1 MPNHNLIYQDV
12 LLVECLEAIRTL
24 PAHLYTQQIS
34 QVVAKIEDHLSLAI
48 PVTTFNRF
56 AKKYYSPFN
65 RKKFNKISRVVNV
78 TTQEYP
84 KPKFRVHRPC
94 RPQDIQP
101 DILRYICKII
111 HGKRRNNNKDLLN
124 FGLTCKNWCKAA
136 LKELYY
142 SPNFDSIEK
151 LSNLSVSISYID
163 VKPRYVNYIQELHLP
178 RVPESKN
185 TILYRKHV
193 ESIAA
198 GGNIVCLT
206 APSIK
211 IDFLNRILFYC
222 PNIERLSID
231 SVVLLDEES
240 DNAVEIQ
247 MLAQQC
253 ECLMDVRFEFVES
266 PKFIFEDSTD
276 GGTDIS
282 QLQTEEIS
290 FPIAGREVGSP
301 GSSIKSSSPPSKGFS
316 GSRFGGVSNKK
327 SFDNGNVFMD
337 RPASALSLSNYQSP
351 THTSSGSFE
360 FPSGGVGNI
369 AAFFDRPSSALSNA
383 SNTTTNSTSDLK
395 HIVQMED
402 VVLNGLGRKLE
413 VLVKRHLSSS
423 AINGLIK
430 HCPQLKKIRLIDP
443 MDCLPSLPKF
453 ENLQTLDI
461 TTSRKS
467 HIKQFSHI
475 FNSRTFT
482 RLEHIKIEYEPPNN
496 RPIQRLDQ
504 LLFHFS
510 MSAILSHCPRLKS
523 LIHPIYPTTQD
534 EFLNLL
540 KTMRSLPDLRALS
553 LRNYVNDRLLT
564 TVSQKFPNLEALD
577 ISNTCYVSGYGIVDV
592 VVNCVKLRYFGIH
605 GIPICAD
612 DIKEIQRRLP
622 KCHIFSQFD
631 PKWIWSE
638 RMYYLWDTV
647 IYKDDEWKKNDNYEE
662 EEEEAVNEEEEEA
675 AEVTQE
681 NENDDEVEVVSTS
694 EVSES
699 VQESEIN
706 QEEQEQEQESEDD
719 NHSNITSPTT
729 PTITVT
735 PDNEKFNFEG
745 VKMNNEADVP
755 TPIASEDEEDLIES
769 TPTLNHETIHKPNIP
784 EDELTS
790 EEEVEEKYQ
799 PSSEP
804 IQEKQQLD
812 EEPEE
817 EEVEEQIPSPNFEEK
832 IPSPKFEEKKSSPL
846 MNEFDEDNEELTI
859 RGTSGKNSHTAFVE
873 DNNSIDD
880 DYINDDYSRT
890 FNQQEEIIHDSSAVD
905 TSANLI
911 NLEDDHSNIQEETQN
926 QNNKEQQ
933 NQNHDEDL
941 QIKEDIKGLL
951 ENTIFMEDEKPSV
964 NINDNKKTISGENI
978 THKDSL
984 YSFEE

>member
-1 MPNHNLIYQDV
+1 M
-12 LLVECLEAIRTL
+12 
-24 PAHLYTQQIS
+24 
-34 QVVAKIEDHLSLAI
+34 
-48 PVTTFNRF
+48 
-56 AKKYYSPFN
+56 
-65 RKKFNKISRVVNV
+65 
-78 TTQEYP
+78 
-84 KPKFRVHRPC
+84 
-94 RPQDIQP
+94 
-101 DILRYICKII
+101 
-111 HGKRRNNNKDLLN
+111 
-124 FGLTCKNWCKAA
+124 
-136 LKELYY
+136 
-142 SPNFDSIEK
+142 
-151 LSNLSVSISYID
+151 
-163 VKPRYVNYIQELHLP
+163 
-178 RVPESKN
+178 
-185 TILYRKHV
+185 
-193 ESIAA
+193 
-198 GGNIVCLT
+198 
-206 APSIK
+206 
-211 IDFLNRILFYC
+211 
-222 PNIERLSID
+222 
-231 SVVLLDEES
+231 
-240 DNAVEIQ
+240 
-247 MLAQQC
+247 
-253 ECLMDVRFEFVES
+253 
-266 PKFIFEDSTD
+266 
-276 GGTDIS
+276 
-282 QLQTEEIS
+282 
-290 FPIAGREVGSP
+290 
-301 GSSIKSSSPPSKGFS
+301 SSSPPSKSFGGS
-316 GSRFGGVSNKK
+316 SRFGGVGNKK

-383 SNTTTNSTSDLK
+383 SNTTNNSTSDLK

-413 VLVKRHLSSS
+413 VLVKRHLSLS
-423 AINGLIK
+423 AINGLVK

-553 LRNYVNDRLLT
+553 LRNFVNDRLLT

-647 IYKDDEWKKNDNYEE
+647 IYKDDEWKKNENYEE
-662 EEEEAVNEEEEEA
+662 EEEEEEESV
-675 AEVTQE
+675 EVTQE
-681 NENDDEVEVVSTS
+681 NENENEIEEVNTTS
-694 EVSES
+694 EISES
-699 VQESEIN
+699 VQESEIT
-706 QEEQEQEQESEDD
+706 QEAQEQESEQESENG
-719 NHSNITSPTT
+719 NHSNVTSPTT
-729 PTITVT
+729 PTISIN

-745 VKMNNEADVP
+745 IKMNNEADVP
-755 TPIASEDEEDLIES
+755 TPIASEDEEDHVES
-769 TPTLNHETIHKPNIP
+769 TPTLNHEAIHKPNLP
-784 EDELTS
+784 KDELTS
-790 EEEVEEKYQ
+790 EEVEEEYQ
-799 PSSEP
+799 PSTEP
-804 IQEKQQLD
+804 IQEKQH
-812 EEPEE
+812 PEE
-817 EEVEEQIPSPNFEEK
+817 EEEEDEQIQMPSPNFEEK
-832 IPSPKFEEKKSSPL
+832 IPSPKFKEEKKSSSPL

-859 RGTSGKNSHTAFVE
+859 RGTSGKNNQTTFVE
-873 DNNSIDD
+873 DNNSIDE

-890 FNQQEEIIHDSSAVD
+890 FNQQEEIIQDSSAVD
-905 TSANLI
+905 TTTNLI
-911 NLEDDHSNIQEETQN
+911 NIEEDDHSSTIQEEIQS
-926 QNNKEQQ
+926 QNNQKKEQQ
-933 NQNHDEDL
+933 NLNHDEDL

-978 THKDSL
+978 THKIVFIPL
-984 YSFEE
+984 KNNLTFFFFITIIFIK

>member
-84 KPKFRVHRPC
+84 KPKFKVHRPC

-101 DILRYICKII
+101 DVLKYICKII
-111 HGKRRNNNKDLLN
+111 HGKNRTNNKDLLN

-136 LKELYY
+136 LKQLYY

-163 VKPRYVNYIQELHLP
+163 VKPRYANYIQELHLP

-222 PNIERLSID
+222 PNIERLSVD
-231 SVVLLDEES
+231 SVILLDEES

-282 QLQTEEIS
+282 QLQNEDYS
-290 FPIAGREVGSP
+290 FQMSGHE
-301 GSSIKSSSPPSKGFS
+301 GSSIPVPIGSSNSSVVSSSPPSKGFG
-316 GSRFGGVSNKK
+316 GSRYGGISNRK
-327 SFDNGNVFMD
+327 SFENNNVFMD
-337 RPASALSLSNYQSP
+337 RPASALSVSNYQ
-351 THTSSGSFE
+351 THHSHSNSGSFE
-360 FPSGGVGNI
+360 MPTGGVSNI
-369 AAFFDRPSSALSNA
+369 ASFFERPSSALSNA

-395 HIVQMED
+395 RIIQMED

-413 VLVKRHLSSS
+413 VLVKRHLSLS

-453 ENLQTLDI
+453 ENLQTIDI

-523 LIHPIYPTTQD
+523 LIHPIYPSTQD

-540 KTMRSLPDLRALS
+540 KTMRSLPDLKALS

-564 TVSQKFPNLEALD
+564 TISQKFPNLEALD

-612 DIKEIQRRLP
+612 DIQEIQRRLP
-622 KCHIFSQFD
+622 RCHIFSQFD
-631 PKWIWSE
+631 PKWVWSE
-638 RMYYLWDTV
+638 NMYYLCDTV
-647 IYKDDEWKKNDNYEE
+647 IYKDDEWKKNENYEE
-662 EEEEAVNEEEEEA
+662 ELEEEKEEEEI
-675 AEVTQE
+675 E
-681 NENDDEVEVVSTS
+681 NETGSEVSSSCQVT

-699 VQESEIN
+699 VQETESVQESVQESIQESEPEPEPE
-706 QEEQEQEQESEDD
+706 EEQEEE
-719 NHSNITSPTT
+719 NHSNVTTPTT
-729 PTITVT
+729 PTT
-735 PDNEKFNFEG
+735 PANESLVHEDIKI
-745 VKMNNEADVP
+745 NEAEVP
-755 TPIASEDEEDLIES
+755 TPTVSEDEEELIES
-769 TPTLNHETIHKPNIP
+769 TPTLNHEPLIKPNIP
-784 EDELTS
+784 EDEITS
-790 EEEVEEKYQ
+790 
-799 PSSEP
+799 
-804 IQEKQQLD
+804 
-812 EEPEE
+812 EE
-817 EEVEEQIPSPNFEEK
+817 EEVEEEEEYEQQSVEHEEQEQEQESEQEEQEE
-832 IPSPKFEEKKSSPL
+832 IPSPKFEEKEL
-846 MNEFDEDNEELTI
+846 NQFVHEENEDNDELTV
-859 RGTSGKNSHTAFVE
+859 RDSTVKNDTIENEQVE
-873 DNNSIDD
+873 ENNSIDE
-880 DYINDDYSRT
+880 DYINDYSRT
-890 FNQQEEIIHDSSAVD
+890 YNQQEEIIHD
-905 TSANLI
+905 TSADISI
-911 NLEDDHSNIQEETQN
+911 NLEDEEVEGKNQDQK
-926 QNNKEQQ
+926 QNNEEDLKLSQSKDE
-933 NQNHDEDL
+933 DEDL
-941 QIKEDIKGLL
+941 KIKEDIKGLL
-951 ENTIFMEDEKPSV
+951 ENTIFMEDDKPS
-964 NINDNKKTISGENI
+964 NQNDKKTTSGENI
-978 THKDSL
+978 TFKDSL

>member
-84 KPKFRVHRPC
+84 KPKFKVHRPC

-101 DILRYICKII
+101 DVLRYICKII
-111 HGKRRNNNKDLLN
+111 HGKRRDNNRDLLN

-266 PKFIFEDSTD
+266 PKFIYEDSTD

-282 QLQTEEIS
+282 QLQNEEYS
-290 FPIAGREVGSP
+290 FQMA
-301 GSSIKSSSPPSKGFS
+301 GSSIPIPIGSSGSSVMSSSPPSKSFGGS
-316 GSRFGGVSNKK
+316 SRFGGVGNKK

-383 SNTTTNSTSDLK
+383 SNTTNNSTSDLK

-413 VLVKRHLSSS
+413 VLVKRHLSLS
-423 AINGLIK
+423 AINGLVK

-553 LRNYVNDRLLT
+553 LRNFVNDRLLT

-647 IYKDDEWKKNDNYEE
+647 IYKDDEWKKNENYEE
-662 EEEEAVNEEEEEA
+662 EEEEEEESV
-675 AEVTQE
+675 EVTQE
-681 NENDDEVEVVSTS
+681 NENENEIEEVNTTS
-694 EVSES
+694 EISES
-699 VQESEIN
+699 VQESEIT
-706 QEEQEQEQESEDD
+706 QEAQEQESEQESENG
-719 NHSNITSPTT
+719 NHSNVTSPTT
-729 PTITVT
+729 PTISIN

-745 VKMNNEADVP
+745 IKMNNEADVP
-755 TPIASEDEEDLIES
+755 TPIASEDEED
-769 TPTLNHETIHKPNIP
+769 H
-784 EDELTS
+784 
-790 EEEVEEKYQ
+790 VEK
-799 PSSEP
+799 
-804 IQEKQQLD
+804 
-812 EEPEE
+812 
-817 EEVEEQIPSPNFEEK
+817 K
-832 IPSPKFEEKKSSPL
+832 IPSPKFKEEKKSSSPL

-859 RGTSGKNSHTAFVE
+859 RGTSGKNNQTTFVE
-873 DNNSIDD
+873 DNNSIDE

-890 FNQQEEIIHDSSAVD
+890 FNQQEEIIQDSSAVD
-905 TSANLI
+905 TTTNLI
-911 NLEDDHSNIQEETQN
+911 NIEEDDHS
-926 QNNKEQQ
+926 KQQ
-933 NQNHDEDL
+933 NLNHDEDL

>member
-84 KPKFRVHRPC
+84 KPKFKVHRPC

-101 DILRYICKII
+101 DVLRYICKII
-111 HGKRRNNNKDLLN
+111 HGKRRDNNRDLLN

-266 PKFIFEDSTD
+266 PKFIYEDSTD

-282 QLQTEEIS
+282 QLQNEEYS
-290 FPIAGREVGSP
+290 FQMA
-301 GSSIKSSSPPSKGFS
+301 GSSVMSSSPPSKSFGGS
-316 GSRFGGVSNKK
+316 SRFGGVGNKK

-383 SNTTTNSTSDLK
+383 SNTTNNSTSDLK

-413 VLVKRHLSSS
+413 VLVKRHLSLS
-423 AINGLIK
+423 AINGLVK

-553 LRNYVNDRLLT
+553 LRNFVNDRLLT

-647 IYKDDEWKKNDNYEE
+647 IYKDDEWKKNENYEE
-662 EEEEAVNEEEEEA
+662 EEEEEEESV
-675 AEVTQE
+675 EVTQE
-681 NENDDEVEVVSTS
+681 NENENEIEEVNTTS
-694 EVSES
+694 EISES
-699 VQESEIN
+699 VQESEIT
-706 QEEQEQEQESEDD
+706 QEAQEQESEQESENG
-719 NHSNITSPTT
+719 NHSNVTSPTT
-729 PTITVT
+729 PTISIN

-745 VKMNNEADVP
+745 IKMNNEADVP
-755 TPIASEDEEDLIES
+755 TPIASEDEEDHVES
-769 TPTLNHETIHKPNIP
+769 TPTLNHEAIHKPNLP
-784 EDELTS
+784 KDELTS
-790 EEEVEEKYQ
+790 EEEE
-799 PSSEP
+799 
-804 IQEKQQLD
+804 D
-812 EEPEE
+812 
-817 EEVEEQIPSPNFEEK
+817 EQIQM
-832 IPSPKFEEKKSSPL
+832 PKKKSSSPL

-859 RGTSGKNSHTAFVE
+859 RGTSGKNNQTTFVE
-873 DNNSIDD
+873 DNNSIDE

-890 FNQQEEIIHDSSAVD
+890 FNQQEEIIQDSSAVD
-905 TSANLI
+905 TTTNLI
-911 NLEDDHSNIQEETQN
+911 NIEEDDHSSTIQEEIQS
-926 QNNKEQQ
+926 QNNQKKEQQ
-933 NQNHDEDL
+933 NLNHDEDL

>member
-84 KPKFRVHRPC
+84 KPKFKVHRPC

-101 DILRYICKII
+101 DVLRYICKII

-178 RVPESKN
+178 RVPDSKN

-231 SVVLLDEES
+231 SVELLEEES

-253 ECLMDVRFEFVES
+253 ECLMDVRFEFVEA
-266 PKFIFEDSTD
+266 PKFSFEDSTD

-282 QLQTEEIS
+282 QLQTEE
-290 FPIAGREVGSP
+290 FPFPSN
-301 GSSIKSSSPPSKGFS
+301 GSSIPIPINSPTSSIMSSSPPSKRYS
-316 GSRFGGVSNKK
+316 GINYKK

-337 RPASALSLSNYQSP
+337 RPASALSLSNYPNNNRNSA
-351 THTSSGSFE
+351 SFE
-360 FPSGGVGNI
+360 MPTGGVSNI
-369 AAFFDRPSSALSNA
+369 AAFFERPSSALSNA

-395 HIVQMED
+395 RIIQMED
-402 VVLNGLGRKLE
+402 VVLNGLGKKLE
-413 VLVKRHLSSS
+413 VLTKRHLSLS
-423 AINGLIK
+423 AINGIIK

-453 ENLQTLDI
+453 ENLQTIDI
-461 TTSRKS
+461 TTSKKS

-510 MSAILSHCPRLKS
+510 ISAILSHCPRLKS
-523 LIHPIYPTTQD
+523 LIHPIYPSTQD
-534 EFLNLL
+534 EFLNIL
-540 KTMRSLPDLRALS
+540 KTMRSLPNLKALS
-553 LRNYVNDRLLT
+553 LRNYVNDRLLST
-564 TVSQKFPNLEALD
+564 ISQKFPNLEALD
-577 ISNTCYVSGYGIVDV
+577 ISNTTFVSGYGIVDV

-612 DIKEIQRRLP
+612 DIQEIQRRLP
-622 KCHIFSQFD
+622 KCRIFSQFD
-631 PKWIWSE
+631 PKWVWSE
-638 RMYYLWDTV
+638 NMNMYYLCDTV
-647 IYKDDEWKKNDNYEE
+647 IYKDDEWKRNENYEE
-662 EEEEAVNEEEEEA
+662 ELVNEEDVESELSQDDEEDSCQISEIDDDD
-675 AEVTQE
+675 EKE
-681 NENDDEVEVVSTS
+681 NED
-694 EVSES
+694 
-699 VQESEIN
+699 
-706 QEEQEQEQESEDD
+706 
-719 NHSNITSPTT
+719 HSNTATPTT
-729 PTITVT
+729 PTKYI
-735 PDNEKFNFEG
+735 NESL
-745 VKMNNEADVP
+745 NNEGIEIETEETP
-755 TPIASEDEEDLIES
+755 TTSEDENENENVQN
-769 TPTLNHETIHKPNIP
+769 TPTLNHEELIKP
-784 EDELTS
+784 DMK
-790 EEEVEEKYQ
+790 EKSREYE
-799 PSSEP
+799 S
-804 IQEKQQLD
+804 QQI
-812 EEPEE
+812 
-817 EEVEEQIPSPNFEEK
+817 EEQN
-832 IPSPKFEEKKSSPL
+832 EKKIQDGKSNNS
-846 MNEFDEDNEELTI
+846 NESIEDNDEITI
-859 RGTSGKNSHTAFVE
+859 RGSSIKNLNNNHNYNE
-873 DNNSIDD
+873 DDDNNSIDE
-880 DYINDDYSRT
+880 DYINDEYSQNQT
-890 FNQQEEIIHDSSAVD
+890 FYEHQEEIIHESSD
-905 TSANLI
+905 NTSTNLI
-911 NLEDDHSNIQEETQN
+911 NLDEEDNSNSNTLDITN
-926 QNNKEQQ
+926 PKEAVEDKLLK
-933 NQNHDEDL
+933 DEDL
-941 QIKEDIKGLL
+941 QIKEDIKELL
-951 ENTIFMEDEKPSV
+951 ENTIFMEDEKSSSKDD
-964 NINDNKKTISGENI
+964 IKKEKANSGENL
-978 THKDSL
+978 TFKDNVYSL
-984 YSFEE
+984 EE

>member
-34 QVVAKIEDHLSLAI
+34 QVIAKIEDHLSLAI

-337 RPASALSLSNYQSP
+337 RPASALSVSNYQNQTNSN
-351 THTSSGSFE
+351 SGSFE

-369 AAFFDRPSSALSNA
+369 AAFFERPSSALSNA
-383 SNTTTNSTSDLK
+383 SNTTTNSVSDLK
-395 HIVQMED
+395 RIVQMED

-453 ENLQTLDI
+453 ENLQTIDV
-461 TTSRKS
+461 TTSKKS

-482 RLEHIKIEYEPPNN
+482 RIEHIKIEYEPTNN

-540 KTMRSLPDLRALS
+540 STMRSPPDLKALS

-592 VVNCVKLRYFGIH
+592 VVNCDKLRYFGIH

-612 DIKEIQRRLP
+612 DIQEIQRRLP

-638 RMYYLWDTV
+638 KMYYLCDTV

-662 EEEEAVNEEEEEA
+662 ELLNEERNSA
-675 AEVTQE
+675 ASTQE
-681 NENDDEVEVVSTS
+681 NNDFASTS
-694 EVSES
+694 EISES
-699 VQESEIN
+699 VQETESVKQESESV
-706 QEEQEQEQESEDD
+706 QEIKSVHNEPEQESEPDHEEKPEEE
-719 NHSNITSPTT
+719 NPTT
-729 PTITVT
+729 PTT
-735 PDNEKFNFEG
+735 PTTPSNEYLSREVN
-745 VKMNNEADVP
+745 KMTNESEIQTP
-755 TPIASEDEEDLIES
+755 TASEDEDEEIIES
-769 TPTLNHETIHKPNIP
+769 TPTLNHETLYKPNIP
-784 EDELTS
+784 EDEQSS
-790 EEEVEEKYQ
+790 EEEYQPLSNSVQEKKEEK
-799 PSSEP
+799 
-804 IQEKQQLD
+804 
-812 EEPEE
+812 
-817 EEVEEQIPSPNFEEK
+817 F
-832 IPSPKFEEKKSSPL
+832 PSPKFEEKKSSPL
-846 MNEFDEDNEELTI
+846 LNEIIEDFDESTI
-859 RGTSGKNSHTAFVE
+859 RDSSGKNDHESSVE
-873 DNNSIDD
+873 DNNSIDE

-890 FNQQEEIIHDSSAVD
+890 LSQQEEIIHD
-905 TSANLI
+905 TSAADISVNSI
-911 NLEDDHSNIQEETQN
+911 NLDDDVDVPKESPKQYYHTQQIQNDDE
-926 QNNKEQQ
+926 K
-933 NQNHDEDL
+933 DEDL

-951 ENTIFMEDEKPSV
+951 ENTIFMEDEKPTI
-964 NINDNKKTISGENI
+964 NIKDNKKTTSGENI
-978 THKDSL
+978 THKDSP